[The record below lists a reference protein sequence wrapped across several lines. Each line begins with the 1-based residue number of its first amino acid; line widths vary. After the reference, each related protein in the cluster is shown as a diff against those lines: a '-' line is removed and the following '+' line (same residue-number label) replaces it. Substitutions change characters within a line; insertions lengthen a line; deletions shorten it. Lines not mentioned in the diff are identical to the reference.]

1 MEYRKLPHGTEQERF
16 SVLGIGMGGIHQNTE
31 KELEALFSKALEY
44 GINYFDMCAGGQNVF
59 RPFGKAIAGSRKEV
73 FFPMH
78 FGAVFNEA
86 GEYGWTRD
94 VEHIKRM
101 IDMEFSEL
109 GTDYADFGFLHCVD
123 TDEDYDQLV
132 ESGVL
137 DYIQTL
143 KKQGAIHHIGFSSHT
158 PSVANRILNEG
169 YTDMMLFSINPA
181 YDYEAGDE
189 YGIGTVSERAQLF
202 CRCQAEG
209 VGISVMK
216 PFFGGNLLT
225 AETSPFGHPLTKYQ
239 CLQYAIDRPG
249 VLTAVPGVRN
259 MEDLDA
265 LLGFANAGQEEKDYS
280 VIASWT
286 AKKIEGTCVYCS
298 HCHPCPAGIDIG
310 LVNKYYD
317 LAKAGDKLAVGHYE
331 KLAVHADACLECG
344 HCTSRCPF
352 GVDQQSRMQEI
363 GEYFR
368 GKR

>member
-1 MEYRKLPHGTEQERF
+1 
-16 SVLGIGMGGIHQNTE
+16 
-31 KELEALFSKALEY
+31 
-44 GINYFDMCAGGQNVF
+44 
-59 RPFGKAIAGSRKEV
+59 
-73 FFPMH
+73 
-78 FGAVFNEA
+78 
-86 GEYGWTRD
+86 
-94 VEHIKRM
+94 
-101 IDMEFSEL
+101 
-109 GTDYADFGFLHCVD
+109 
-123 TDEDYDQLV
+123 
-132 ESGVL
+132 
-137 DYIQTL
+137 
-143 KKQGAIHHIGFSSHT
+143 
-158 PSVANRILNEG
+158 
-169 YTDMMLFSINPA
+169 
-181 YDYEAGDE
+181 
-189 YGIGTVSERAQLF
+189 
-202 CRCQAEG
+202 
-209 VGISVMK
+209 
-216 PFFGGNLLT
+216 
-225 AETSPFGHPLTKYQ
+225 
-239 CLQYAIDRPG
+239 
-249 VLTAVPGVRN
+249 